1 MSKCQ
6 KLTEEECNKLEECIF
21 TKGKRKYCRTKKNK
35 TSTTK
40 SSTTKSSTLKS
51 STPKSSTPK
60 SFTPKIS
67 TTPSIHNEPEYI
79 SIQYY
84 SLKKKPIAAFDI
96 DYTIIKTKSGKVFP
110 KNKDD
115 WELLYDNTKEVLTKL
130 NKTYNI
136 VFFTNQKR
144 LKKLEKRQDYIDK
157 VHNIIKEL
165 DIPINVFIST
175 TDGYYRK
182 PFTGL
187 WKKYINKQNKK
198 SFYCGDAAGRADDFA
213 ATDLMFANNIG
224 IPFFVPEQIF
234 KESKEKIAYNWP
246 DYLTKYI
253 GKQKP
258 LTKLHNIVK
267 KEKIVLLMCGY
278 PGCGKSSIA
287 KQFDGTILSNDIQGS
302 KSKVS
307 KKFKEC
313 IEKENQ
319 TIIID
324 NVNHTKKNRDEFIS
338 IAKKHTYKTMI
349 IYIDNHIDFC
359 YYMNQLRTETS
370 DGEKE
375 LIPKIAYYTI
385 HKRFEP
391 PEKKECDYFIQL
403 SNKVKEYD
411 YMFPPIK

>member
-1 MSKCQ
+1 
-6 KLTEEECNKLEECIF
+6 
-21 TKGKRKYCRTKKNK
+21 
-35 TSTTK
+35 
-40 SSTTKSSTLKS
+40 
-51 STPKSSTPK
+51 
-60 SFTPKIS
+60 
-67 TTPSIHNEPEYI
+67 
-79 SIQYY
+79 
-84 SLKKKPIAAFDI
+84 
-96 DYTIIKTKSGKVFP
+96 KSGKVFP

-115 WELLYDNTKEVLTKL
+115 WELLYDNTKEVLIKL

-187 WKKYINKQNKK
+187 WKKYIDKHNKK

-234 KESKEKIAYNWP
+234 KESKEKITYNWP
-246 DYLTKYI
+246 DNLTKYI
-253 GKQKP
+253 GKQKS
-258 LTKLHNIVK
+258 LTKLHNIVE

-302 KSKVS
+302 KSKVL
-307 KKFKEC
+307 KQFKEC
-313 IEKENQ
+313 IKKENP

-324 NVNHTKKNRDEFIS
+324 NVNHT
-338 IAKKHTYKTMI
+338 
-349 IYIDNHIDFC
+349 
-359 YYMNQLRTETS
+359 
-370 DGEKE
+370 
-375 LIPKIAYYTI
+375 
-385 HKRFEP
+385 
-391 PEKKECDYFIQL
+391 
-403 SNKVKEYD
+403 
-411 YMFPPIK
+411 